1 MTKALGWR
9 KRGYGKHEYYR
20 DEKLLELAHGEPC
33 LLQVAQNCLGREGS
47 TTVACHSNL
56 LIHGKGRSIKADDHH
71 SVWGCSRCHQWL
83 DSSYD
88 ADYNTKNLAFQEA
101 YKRQLHAWLDL
112 ADNITIKPWRRE
124 AARRVLTHLGVP
136 YGQ

>member
-1 MTKALGWR
+1 MSGWR
-9 KRGYGKHEYYR
+9 KRDFGKHEYFR
-20 DEKLLELAHGEPC
+20 DKRLLELAEGEPC
-33 LLQVAQNCLGREGS
+33 LLQMAKNCLGGDGS

-71 SVWGCSRCHQWL
+71 SVWGCYHCHTWL
-83 DSSYD
+83 DSSSVDYD
-88 ADYNTKNLAFQEA
+88 TKNLAFQEA
-101 YKRQLHAWLDL
+101 YKRQLHAWMDL

-136 YGQ
+136 HGQ

>member
-1 MTKALGWR
+1 MSGWR
-9 KRGYGKHEYYR
+9 KRDFGKHEYFR
-20 DEKLLELAHGEPC
+20 DKKLLELAEGEPC
-33 LLQVAQNCLGREGS
+33 LLQVAENCLGGDGS

-71 SVWGCSRCHQWL
+71 SVWGCYHCHTWL
-83 DSSYD
+83 DSSNANYD
-88 ADYNTKNLAFQEA
+88 AKNLAFQEA

-136 YGQ
+136 HGQ

>member
-1 MTKALGWR
+1 MSGWR
-9 KRGYGKHEYYR
+9 KRGYAKHEYYR
-20 DEKLLELAHGEPC
+20 DKKLLELAEGEPC
-33 LLQVAQNCLGREGS
+33 LLQVAKNCLGGDGS

-71 SVWGCSRCHQWL
+71 SVWGCYHCHTWL
-83 DSSYD
+83 DSSDTDYD
-88 ADYNTKNLAFQEA
+88 TRNLAYQEA
-101 YKRQLHAWLDL
+101 YKRQLHAWMHL

-136 YGQ
+136 HGQ

>member
-1 MTKALGWR
+1 MSGWR
-9 KRGYGKHEYYR
+9 KRGFGKHEYYR
-20 DEKLLELAHGEPC
+20 DKKLLELAEGETC
-33 LLQVAQNCLGREGS
+33 LLQVAKNCLGGDGS

-71 SVWGCSRCHQWL
+71 SVWGCYHCHTWL
-83 DSSYD
+83 DASNTDYD
-88 ADYNTKNLAFQEA
+88 TKNIAFQKA
-101 YKRQLHAWLDL
+101 YNRQLHAWMDF

>member
-1 MTKALGWR
+1 MSGWR
-9 KRGYGKHEYYR
+9 KRGFGKHEYYR
-20 DEKLLELAHGEPC
+20 DEKLLELAKGEPC
-33 LLQVAQNCLGREGS
+33 LLQATPNCLGGEGS

-56 LIHGKGRSIKADDHH
+56 LIHGKGRGIKADDHH
-71 SVWGCSRCHQWL
+71 SVWGCSRCHTWL

-88 ADYNTKNLAFQEA
+88 ADYDTKNLVFQEA

-112 ADNITIKPWRRE
+112 ADNMTIKPWRRE

-136 YGQ
+136 HGQ

>member
-1 MTKALGWR
+1 MSGWR
-9 KRGYGKHEYYR
+9 KRGFQKTEYYR
-20 DEKLLELAHGEPC
+20 DKDLLKLAQGEPC
-33 LLQVAQNCLGREGS
+33 LLEVAKNCLGGEGS

-56 LIHGKGRSIKADDHH
+56 LSHGKGRSIKAEDHY
-71 SVWGCSRCHQWL
+71 SVWGCSRCHTWL
-83 DSSYD
+83 DSSY
-88 ADYNTKNLAFQEA
+88 AEYEEKNLAFQEA

>member
-1 MTKALGWR
+1 LN
-9 KRGYGKHEYYR
+9 YLKHEYYR
-20 DEKLLELAHGEPC
+20 DKDLLKLAEGEPC
-33 LLQVAQNCLGREGS
+33 LLQASKNCLGGDGS

-88 ADYNTKNLAFQEA
+88 ADYDTKNIAFQEA

>member
-1 MTKALGWR
+1 MSGWR
-9 KRGYGKHEYYR
+9 KRGFGKHEYYR
-20 DEKLLELAHGEPC
+20 DKKLLELAEGEPC
-33 LLQVAQNCLGREGS
+33 LLQVAKNCLEGDGS

-71 SVWGCSRCHQWL
+71 SVWGCYHCHTWL
-83 DSSYD
+83 DSSNTDYD
-88 ADYNTKNLAFQEA
+88 TKNLAYQEA

-112 ADNITIKPWRRE
+112 ADNITIRPWRRE

>member
-1 MTKALGWR
+1 MSGWR
-9 KRGYGKHEYYR
+9 KRGFGKHEYFR
-20 DEKLLELAHGEPC
+20 DKKLLELAEGEPC
-33 LLQVAQNCLGREGS
+33 LLQVAENCLGGDGS

-71 SVWGCSRCHQWL
+71 SVWGCYHCHTWL
-83 DSSYD
+83 DSSNANYD
-88 ADYNTKNLAFQEA
+88 AKNLAFQEA

-136 YGQ
+136 HGQ

>member
-1 MTKALGWR
+1 MSGWR

-20 DEKLLELAHGEPC
+20 DKKLLELAEGEPC
-33 LLQVAQNCLGREGS
+33 LLQAAKNCLGGDGS

-71 SVWGCSRCHQWL
+71 SVWGCYHCHTWL
-83 DSSYD
+83 DSSQTDYD
-88 ADYNTKNLAFQEA
+88 TKNLAFQEA
-101 YKRQLHAWLDL
+101 YKRQLHAWMDL

-136 YGQ
+136 HG

>member
-1 MTKALGWR
+1 MTEALGWR

-20 DEKLLELAHGEPC
+20 DEKLLALAEGEPC
-33 LLQVAQNCLGREGS
+33 LLQVAQNCLGGEGS

-71 SVWGCSRCHQWL
+71 SVWGCHHCHTWL
-83 DSSYD
+83 DASSVAYD
-88 ADYNTKNLAFQEA
+88 TKNLAFQEA

>member
-1 MTKALGWR
+1 MYLESLKTIT
-9 KRGYGKHEYYR
+9 
-20 DEKLLELAHGEPC
+20 EKLTIYYDGACPLCLAEIHFLKHHNHKSLLSFVNLHELDASTSE
-33 LLQVAQNCLGREGS
+33 LNCDLAMKTIHARLGDNKIITGS
-47 TTVACHSNL
+47 RV
-56 LIHGKGRSIKADDHH
+56 
-71 SVWGCSRCHQWL
+71 
-83 DSSYD
+83 
-88 ADYNTKNLAFQEA
+88 FQEA

>member
-1 MTKALGWR
+1 MT
-9 KRGYGKHEYYR
+9 YQKHEYYR
-20 DEKLLELAHGEPC
+20 DKDLLRLAEGEPC
-33 LLQVAQNCLGREGS
+33 LLEVAKNCLGGEGS

-56 LIHGKGRSIKADDHH
+56 LIHNKGRSIKADDCH
-71 SVWGCSRCHQWL
+71 SVWGCSRCHTWL
-83 DSSYD
+83 DSSYAEYD
-88 ADYNTKNLAFQEA
+88 TKNQVFQEA
-101 YKRQLHAWLDL
+101 YTRQLHAWLDL